1 MKRNKAALI
10 ITAAGIALSAMLSGC
25 VAAGTSAEPAESSEV
40 IDPYSTDYSNTEFI
54 EAENVQ
60 GTNVY
65 EYDNAQTDIII
76 FDIERDGETLT
87 CATKADPASG
97 VSCFVKSPR

>member
-1 MKRNKAALI
+1 MKRNKISVIVSSVAVILA
-10 ITAAGIALSAMLSGC
+10 AMLSGC
-25 VAAGTSAEPAESSEV
+25 GTGNSSAPEESSTV
-40 IDPYSTDYSNTEFI
+40 IDPYSTDWSDAEFTKPT
-54 EAENVQ
+54 NVQ

-65 EYDNAQTDIII
+65 EYDDARTDIII

-87 CATKADPASG
+87 CATKANAAAG

>member
-10 ITAAGIALSAMLSGC
+10 VTAAGIALSAMLTGC
-25 VAAGTSAEPAESSEV
+25 GGGASAEPAESTEV

>member
-1 MKRNKAALI
+1 MKRNKTTLI
-10 ITAAGIALSAMLSGC
+10 VTAAGIALSAMLSGC
-25 VAAGTSAEPAESSEV
+25 GGTSAEPTESYEV
-40 IDPYSTDYSNTEFI
+40 IDPYSTDWSDAEFTE
-54 EAENVQ
+54 AQNVQ

-65 EYDNAQTDIII
+65 EYDDARTDIII

-87 CATKADPASG
+87 CSTKANPAAG